1 MRRVTLGSATLA
13 AATFAVLLYLVMPTV
28 VVVPLSFN
36 DTSFFQFPPR
46 AWSLRWYRQF
56 FGDVAWLDSLRTSVK
71 LGVVTMVLATVLG
84 TGAALGAVRG
94 RLPGRE
100 AFFGLLIA
108 PMVFPTIVFSLA
120 LYFVL
125 ARLQLLSSFGAL
137 IIGHTVLAVPVVFL
151 IVTAALEGMDE
162 TIEFAALSSG
172 APPWRV
178 YLEITLPMIK
188 TSVMTAALFAFLIS
202 FDEVVLAMFLSGADS
217 ITLPKK
223 MWDGIRLE
231 INPTIAAASSILV
244 GVSVVVVLANV
255 WLRARDGVDRDG
267 DAH

>member
-1 MRRVTLGSATLA
+1 MRRGTVSYAVLSAVTA
-13 AATFAVLLYLVMPTV
+13 AVLLYLITPTIV
-28 VVVPLSFN
+28 VIPLSFN

-56 FGDVAWLDSLRTSVK
+56 FGEAAWLDALRTSLK
-71 LGVVTMVLATVLG
+71 LGVATMMLATLLG
-84 TGAALGAVRG
+84 TGAALGALRG
-94 RLPGRE
+94 RLPGRD

-137 IIGHTVLAVPVVFL
+137 VIGHTVLAVPVVFL
-151 IVTAALEGMDE
+151 IISAALEGMDE
-162 TIEFAALSSG
+162 TIEFAGLSAG

-188 TSVMTAALFAFLIS
+188 TSIVTGALFAFLIS

-231 INPTIAAASSILV
+231 INPTIAAASSVLV
-244 GVSVVVVLANV
+244 AVSVIVVLVNE
-255 WLRARDGVDRDG
+255 WLRKRSGVETKG
-267 DAH
+267 EGW